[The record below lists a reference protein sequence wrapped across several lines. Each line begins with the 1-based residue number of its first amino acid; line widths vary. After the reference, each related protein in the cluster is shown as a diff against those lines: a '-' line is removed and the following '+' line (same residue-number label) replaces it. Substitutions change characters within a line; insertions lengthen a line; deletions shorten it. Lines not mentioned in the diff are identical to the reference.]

1 MTKKNV
7 AVMAQNENVNEVK
20 NVALEAQNVAEENP
34 QRDDLMSK
42 AEKAK
47 LEAKNLMDQAKKAAA
62 EAKKAAKE
70 AREAAKKAKAFS
82 ARPMRKSS
90 FEVRVC
96 DTMDDVANGGEFVS
110 SSDVH
115 YCAEKV
121 AIDAIAALRDSETPS
136 NLKKVYLI
144 NKISKER
151 DENDE
156 PKSRVLVS
164 MVYLDEETMRTVID

>member
-7 AVMAQNENVNEVK
+7 AVKAQNENVNEVK
-20 NVALEAQNVAEENP
+20 NVAEVMPQQEE
-34 QRDDLMSK
+34 LASK

-47 LEAKNLMDQAKKAAA
+47 AEAAA
-62 EAKKAAKE
+62 LMAQAKE
-70 AREAAKKAKAFS
+70 AAKQAKEAAKKAKAFS

-144 NKISKER
+144 NKISKEH

>member
-7 AVMAQNENVNEVK
+7 AVKAQNENVNEVK
-20 NVALEAQNVAEENP
+20 NVAEVMPQQEE
-34 QRDDLMSK
+34 LASK

-47 LEAKNLMDQAKKAAA
+47 AEAAA
-62 EAKKAAKE
+62 LMAQAKE
-70 AREAAKKAKAFS
+70 AAKQAKEAAKQAKEAAKKAKAFS

-144 NKISKER
+144 NKISKEH